1 MKKKTDNPDNGPI
14 DQPIKHDGLDG
25 LINGVDCSISHA
37 LWDDVR
43 LEDFS
48 IDEPIGALSAAIGTE
63 ATKSLIKE
71 FGGDTLYL
79 PKKGTLLRKAR
90 NRRILKEFS
99 GDNYKELSKKYKLT
113 IYHIRQIIKMSKK

>member
-1 MKKKTDNPDNGPI
+1 MKNKTDNPDNGPI
-14 DQPIKHDGLDG
+14 DQSIKHDG

-43 LEDFS
+43 LDDFS
-48 IDEPIGALSAAIGTE
+48 IDEPIGALSAVIGIE
-63 ATKSLIKE
+63 ATKRLIRA
-71 FGGDTLYL
+71 FGGDAIYI

-90 NRRILKEFS
+90 NRRILKAFS

-113 IYHIRQIIKMSKK
+113 INRIHQIIKNE